1 MSAAAGVA
9 PSVPNLNLRDD
20 ERAFYDRLFNQ
31 ATRDGDKVT
40 GEVAVQLFEK
50 TTLDSSILGTIWQI
64 ADIGNQGF
72 LTREGFYVALRLVGH
87 AQAGKQPSPELAL
100 QPLPRGRLPEFAG
113 IPPPQAQ
120 PPIAPQVSGG
130 IHIPPLSPDKGDRYV
145 ALFAA
150 QNLHNKLLPGE
161 QARTIFGKSGLPNE
175 ILGRIWSLAD
185 TEQRGALA
193 LPEFIIAMHLIT
205 SFKSGDLRTLP
216 NVLPAGLYEVA
227 IRIASSAA
235 PRQSPANTGS
245 IAAIPRQLSGQAQQQ
260 RTGSPLNRPPMVAAQ
275 ATGAPVPN
283 NEWAIT
289 PADKARFDQIYLDFD
304 KTNKGYITG
313 EEAAPFLSQSG
324 LPEDILAQIWDLADF
339 HSQGKLTR
347 EGFAIAMYLIRQ
359 QRSNRGIPL
368 PATLPPNLIPP
379 SLRTQSRPTTAVSS
393 AFDAAPIAAHVP
405 PAAVPAPAPPAPKSA
420 LDDLFGL
427 DSSTPSPAPP
437 APTQTTMSTGG
448 SNADPFAGGTSV
460 LHPAS
465 PPAKPSSPV
474 GVTFRP
480 FVPSS
485 SFGRGLAGHPG
496 AEQARPRTA
505 SEDLLGDTDPEANKA
520 ISNETTELANL
531 SNQISSLAK
540 QTQEVQAKRTTT
552 QHELSQTNSQKQN
565 FEQRLAQLR
574 QQYEK
579 EAQDTHALEEKLRN
593 SRADT
598 KKLQG
603 ECMSLEGQ
611 LRDIQGQHQ
620 QVLAALQADQ
630 QENANLRERI
640 RRANAEVAELKPQLE
655 KLKLD
660 ARQQKGL
667 VAINKKQLSTTEGER
682 DKLKA
687 EAESLARSAEDISRQ
702 AETGSPVSASAQ
714 MASPALST
722 SSGNN
727 PFFKRSASTDIMG
740 VFGPPLGPP
749 PPSRAFSDRSFDDL
763 FGPAGPVSSSGTPP
777 PVAAFRQQNTGQ
789 SSVSVGSFSN
799 NSGPTPHVSRVTTL
813 SAEPPAPPESR
824 QLSSSFL
831 PFPEHNESLSSSR
844 QVSPPTSSRA
854 EGSASGSYPFP
865 GGVSSGGAE
874 TGTPA
879 AAASSEEEEKHD
891 SASATPV
898 PAAQGDSSQ
907 KPAEGE
913 AQDRSGSFDN
923 TDHAKAKADFDN
935 AFAAFTSTKTSG
947 NGADKG
953 SAAVKPQAAFDNAFD
968 AEFPP
973 ISELERDVSESD
985 SERGGFDDDFA
996 PASPEN
1002 KAKEKQAAAP
1012 EPTPES
1018 QRSATEA
1025 TDSATPLP
1033 PPQDVPATHE
1043 GETKSAEL
1051 SSSPATITN
1060 NNNNSTISQT
1070 SNADDIFGSG
1080 TVPASSNQGQPAASK
1095 GAFDDL
1101 DDDFE
1106 GLEDAKEGS
1115 ADDDFAN
1122 ISRSGLDDYNPMFDS
1137 SPPAS
1142 QAKSE
1147 STAFGNES
1155 SFDFISSNS
1164 AASAPGQS
1172 SNGQQRG
1179 AEAHDWDAIF
1189 STLDSPTVPAAQ
1201 PVHSNNTGPPKEENA
1216 DTRPPAPG
1224 RALTEAGEHDDP
1236 ILKNLTSMGY
1246 SRPDALAALEKYDYN
1261 LERAANFLASQ
1272 S

>member
-1 MSAAAGVA
+1 A
-9 PSVPNLNLRDD
+9 P
-20 ERAFYDRLFNQ
+20 
-31 ATRDGDKVT
+31 
-40 GEVAVQLFEK
+40 
-50 TTLDSSILGTIWQI
+50 
-64 ADIGNQGF
+64 
-72 LTREGFYVALRLVGH
+72 
-87 AQAGKQPSPELAL
+87 
-100 QPLPRGRLPEFAG
+100 
-113 IPPPQAQ
+113 
-120 PPIAPQVSGG
+120 
-130 IHIPPLSPDKGDRYV
+130 
-145 ALFAA
+145 
-150 QNLHNKLLPGE
+150 
-161 QARTIFGKSGLPNE
+161 
-175 ILGRIWSLAD
+175 
-185 TEQRGALA
+185 
-193 LPEFIIAMHLIT
+193 
-205 SFKSGDLRTLP
+205 
-216 NVLPAGLYEVA
+216 
-227 IRIASSAA
+227 
-235 PRQSPANTGS
+235 
-245 IAAIPRQLSGQAQQQ
+245 
-260 RTGSPLNRPPMVAAQ
+260 
-275 ATGAPVPN
+275 
-283 NEWAIT
+283 
-289 PADKARFDQIYLDFD
+289 
-304 KTNKGYITG
+304 
-313 EEAAPFLSQSG
+313 
-324 LPEDILAQIWDLADF
+324 
-339 HSQGKLTR
+339 
-347 EGFAIAMYLIRQ
+347 
-359 QRSNRGIPL
+359 
-368 PATLPPNLIPP
+368 
-379 SLRTQSRPTTAVSS
+379 
-393 AFDAAPIAAHVP
+393 
-405 PAAVPAPAPPAPKSA
+405 VPAPAPPAPKSA
-420 LDDLFGL
+420 LEDLFGL

-437 APTQTTMSTGG
+437 APAQTTMSTGG
-448 SNADPFAGGTSV
+448 SNADPFAGGISV
-460 LHPAS
+460 LHSAAS
-465 PPAKPSSPV
+465 PAKPSSPV
-474 GVTFRP
+474 GTTFRP

-485 SFGRGLAGHPG
+485 SFGRGLASHPG
-496 AEQARPRTA
+496 SESARPHTA
-505 SEDLLGDTDPEANKA
+505 SEDLLGDTDEANKN
-520 ISNETTELANL
+520 ISDETTELANL
-531 SNQISSLAK
+531 SNQIGSLTK
-540 QTQEVQAKRTTT
+540 QTQEVQTKRTTT

-579 EAQDTHALEEKLRN
+579 EAQDTHALEEKLRH

-603 ECMSLEGQ
+603 ECMTLEGQ

-630 QENANLRERI
+630 QENASLRERI
-640 RRANAEVAELKPQLE
+640 RMANAEIAELKPQIE

-687 EAESLARSAEDISRQ
+687 EADSLAKSAEDISRQ
-702 AETGSPVSASAQ
+702 IDTGSPVSTSAQ

-740 VFGPPLGPP
+740 VFGPPPP
-749 PPSRAFSDRSFDDL
+749 NRAFSDRSFDDL

-777 PVAAFRQQNTGQ
+777 PVAAFKQQNTGQ

-799 NSGPTPHVSRVTTL
+799 NSGPTPNVSRVPTL

-831 PFPEHNESLSSSR
+831 PFPEPNESLSSSR

-854 EGSASGSYPFP
+854 EGSASGAFPFS
-865 GGVSSGGAE
+865 GVTSGAAE
-874 TGTPA
+874 ANAPA

-891 SASATPV
+891 STSATPV

-907 KPAEGE
+907 KPTEGE
-913 AQDRSGSFDN
+913 AQERSGSFDN

-935 AFAAFTSTKTSG
+935 AFAAFTSAKAPGSAD
-947 NGADKG
+947 NG
-953 SAAVKPQAAFDNAFD
+953 AAVKPPTAFDT
-968 AEFPP
+968 EFPP
-973 ISELERDVSESD
+973 ISELERDVSDSE

-1002 KAKEKQAAAP
+1002 KAKGKQAAP

-1018 QRSATEA
+1018 HRPAAEA
-1025 TDSATPLP
+1025 SDPIAPLSP
-1033 PPQDVPATHE
+1033 SQELTATHDSE
-1043 GETKSAEL
+1043 AKSTEL
-1051 SSSPATITN
+1051 PSSPATITN
-1060 NNNNSTISQT
+1060 HHTATSQAT
-1070 SNADDIFGSG
+1070 NADDIFGSS
-1080 TVPASSNQGQPAASK
+1080 TIPAPSHHNLPAAAK

-1164 AASAPGQS
+1164 ATSAPGQS
-1172 SNGQQRG
+1172 SNGQQKG
-1179 AEAHDWDAIF
+1179 AESHDWDAIF
-1189 STLDSPTVPAAQ
+1189 STLDSPSSTAAQ
-1201 PVHSNNTGPPKEENA
+1201 PVQSNNTGPAKEENT
-1216 DTRPPAPG
+1216 DSRPPAPG

-1246 SRPDALAALEKYDYN
+1246 SRPAALAALEQYDYN

>member
-1 MSAAAGVA
+1 MSAAAGVD
-9 PSVPNLNLRDD
+9 PSAPNLNLSPEEKRI
-20 ERAFYDRLFNQ
+20 YGQLFRQ
-31 ATRDGDKVT
+31 ADTDGVGVVT
-40 GEVAVQLFEK
+40 GEIAVKFFEK
-50 TTLDSSILGTIWQI
+50 TRLDSRILGEIWQI
-64 ADIGNQGF
+64 ADKDNRGF
-72 LTREGFYVALRLVGH
+72 LTPAGFGIVLRLIGH
-87 AQAGKQPSPELAL
+87 AQAGREPTPELAL
-100 QPLPRGRLPEFAG
+100 QQGPIPRFEGLWPATTAS
-113 IPPPQAQ
+113 PSQAQ
-120 PPIAPQVSGG
+120 APIQPQVSGG
-130 IHIPPLSPDKGDRYV
+130 LRVPPLTPDKVAQYA
-145 ALFAA
+145 ALFER
-150 QNLHNKLLPGE
+150 QNLQANMLPGD
-161 QARTIFGKSGLPNE
+161 QARSIFDKSGLPNE
-175 ILGRIWSLAD
+175 TLGRIWGLAD

-193 LPEFIIAMHLIT
+193 LPEFIIAMHLLT
-205 SFKSGDLRTLP
+205 SMKTGALRALP
-216 NVLPAGLYEVA
+216 NVLPAGLFEA
-227 IRIASSAA
+227 ATRSSAAA
-235 PRQSPANTGS
+235 PRQSPSNTGGIS
-245 IAAIPRQLSGQAQQQ
+245 AIPRQLSGSTQQQ
-260 RTGSPLNRPPMVAAQ
+260 RTGSPLNRPPIVAAQ
-275 ATGAPVPN
+275 VTGPPTSN
-283 NEWAIT
+283 NDWAIT

-313 EEAAPFLSQSG
+313 EEAVPFLSQSN
-324 LPEDILAQIWDLADF
+324 LPEDSLAQIWDLADF
-339 HSQGKLTR
+339 GSQGRLTR
-347 EGFAIAMYLIRQ
+347 DGFAVAMYLIRQ
-359 QRSNRGIPL
+359 QRSNRGTPL
-368 PATLPPNLIPP
+368 PATLPTSLIPP
-379 SLRTQSRPTTAVSS
+379 HLRTQSRPATAVSS
-393 AFDAAPIAAHVP
+393 AFDPTPALTQTTPAP
-405 PAAVPAPAPPAPKSA
+405 VPAPAPPAPKSA
-420 LDDLFGL
+420 LEDLFGL

-437 APTQTTMSTGG
+437 APAQTTMSTGG
-448 SNADPFAGGTSV
+448 SNVDPFAGGISMFHTPS
-460 LHPAS
+460 S
-465 PPAKPSSPV
+465 PGKPSSPV

-485 SFGRGLAGHPG
+485 SFGRGLAGQPG
-496 AEQARPRTA
+496 VESARPHTA
-505 SEDLLGDTDPEANKA
+505 SEDLLGDTDDANKN
-520 ISNETTELANL
+520 ISDETTELANL
-531 SNQISSLAK
+531 SNQIGSLTK
-540 QTQEVQAKRTTT
+540 QTQEVQTKRATT

-579 EAQDTHALEEKLRN
+579 EAQDTRALEEKLKS
-593 SRADT
+593 SRDDT

-603 ECMSLEGQ
+603 ECMTLEGQ

-620 QVLAALQADQ
+620 QVLAGLQADQ
-630 QENANLRERI
+630 QENASLRERI
-640 RRANAEVAELKPQLE
+640 RQANAEIADLKPQVE

-687 EAESLARSAEDISRQ
+687 EAESLAKSAEDISRQ
-702 AETGSPVSASAQ
+702 IETGSPVSTSAQ
-714 MASPALST
+714 MASPALSAA
-722 SSGNN
+722 SGNN

-740 VFGPPLGPP
+740 VFGPP

-763 FGPAGPVSSSGTPP
+763 FGPAGPVNSSGTPP
-777 PVAAFRQQNTGQ
+777 PVAAFKQQNTGQ

-799 NSGPTPHVSRVTTL
+799 NSGPTPYVSRVPTL

-831 PFPEHNESLSSSR
+831 PFPEPNESLSSSR

-854 EGSASGSYPFP
+854 EGSASGSFPFP
-865 GGVSSGGAE
+865 GGVASGAAE
-874 TGTPA
+874 VMAPA

-891 SASATPV
+891 STSATPV

-935 AFAAFTSTKTSG
+935 AFAAFTSAKSPSSG
-947 NGADKG
+947 ADNGA
-953 SAAVKPQAAFDNAFD
+953 AAVKPHNAFDNAFD
-968 AEFPP
+968 TEFPP
-973 ISELERDVSESD
+973 ISELERDVSDSD
-985 SERGGFDDDFA
+985 SEKGGFDDDFA

-1002 KAKEKQAAAP
+1002 KAKGKQIALEPSPEIHRPAAEASDSNAP
-1012 EPTPES
+1012 LSPS
-1018 QRSATEA
+1018 
-1025 TDSATPLP
+1025 
-1033 PPQDVPATHE
+1033 QDVTATHE
-1043 GETKSAEL
+1043 PETKSAEL
-1051 SSSPATITN
+1051 PSSPATITN
-1060 NNNNSTISQT
+1060 NHATTSPTST
-1070 SNADDIFGSG
+1070 ADDIFGSS
-1080 TVPASSNQGQPAASK
+1080 TIPAPIHHNQPPTAK

-1164 AASAPGQS
+1164 ATSAPGQS
-1172 SNGQQRG
+1172 TNGQQS
-1179 AEAHDWDAIF
+1179 HDWDAIF
-1189 STLDSPTVPAAQ
+1189 STLDSPTTTAAQ
-1201 PVHSNNTGPPKEENA
+1201 PVHSNNTGPAKEE
-1216 DTRPPAPG
+1216 TSESRPPAPG

-1236 ILKNLTSMGY
+1236 ILKNLTGMGY

>member
-1 MSAAAGVA
+1 MSAAAGVD
-9 PSVPNLNLRDD
+9 PSAPNLNLSPEEKRI
-20 ERAFYDRLFNQ
+20 YGQLFRQ
-31 ATRDGDKVT
+31 ADTDGVGVVT
-40 GEVAVQLFEK
+40 GEIAVKFFEK
-50 TTLDSSILGTIWQI
+50 TRLDSRILGEIWQI
-64 ADIGNQGF
+64 ADKENRGF
-72 LTREGFYVALRLVGH
+72 LTPAGFGIVLRLIGH
-87 AQAGKQPSPELAL
+87 AQAGREPTPELAL
-100 QPLPRGRLPEFAG
+100 QQGPIPRFEGLWPATS
-113 IPPPQAQ
+113 PSQT
-120 PPIAPQVSGG
+120 PIQPQVSGG
-130 IHIPPLSPDKGDRYV
+130 VRIPPLTPDKV
-145 ALFAA
+145 AQYATLFER
-150 QNLHNKLLPGE
+150 QNLQVNMLPGD
-161 QARTIFGKSGLPNE
+161 QARSIFDKSGLPNE
-175 ILGRIWSLAD
+175 MLGRIWGLAD

-193 LPEFIIAMHLIT
+193 LPEFVIAMHLLT
-205 SFKSGDLRTLP
+205 SMKTGALRALP
-216 NVLPAGLYEVA
+216 NVLPAGLYEA
-227 IRIASSAA
+227 ATRNAAAA
-235 PRQSPANTGS
+235 PRQSPSNTGG
-245 IAAIPRQLSGQAQQQ
+245 IAAIPRQLSGSAQQQ
-260 RTGSPLNRPPMVAAQ
+260 RTGSPLNRPPIVAAQ
-275 ATGAPVPN
+275 VTGAVSSN
-283 NEWAIT
+283 DWAIT

-313 EEAAPFLSQSG
+313 EEAVPFLSQSH
-324 LPEDILAQIWDLADF
+324 LPEDTLAQIWDLADF
-339 HSQGKLTR
+339 GSQGRLTR
-347 EGFAIAMYLIRQ
+347 DGFAVAMYLIRQ
-359 QRSNRGIPL
+359 QRSNRATPL
-368 PATLPPNLIPP
+368 PSTLPTVLIPP
-379 SLRTQSRPTTAVSS
+379 HLRTQSRPTTAVSS
-393 AFDAAPIAAHVP
+393 AFDPTSATAQTSP
-405 PAAVPAPAPPAPKSA
+405 VPAPAPAPAPAPPQPKSA
-420 LDDLFGL
+420 LEELFGL

-437 APTQTTMSTGG
+437 APAQTTMSTGG
-448 SNADPFAGGTSV
+448 SNADPFAGGISALHSTS
-460 LHPAS
+460 S
-465 PPAKPSSPV
+465 PAKPSSPV
-474 GVTFRP
+474 GTTFRP

-485 SFGRGLAGHPG
+485 SFGRGLAVHP
-496 AEQARPRTA
+496 ASESARPHTA
-505 SEDLLGDTDPEANKA
+505 SEDLLGDTDEVNKN
-520 ISNETTELANL
+520 ISDETTELANL
-531 SNQISSLAK
+531 SNQIGSLTK
-540 QTQEVQAKRTTT
+540 QTQEVQTKRTTT
-552 QHELSQTNSQKQN
+552 QTELSQTNSQKQN

-603 ECMSLEGQ
+603 ECMTLEGQ

-620 QVLAALQADQ
+620 QVLVALQADQ
-630 QENANLRERI
+630 QENASLRERI
-640 RRANAEVAELKPQLE
+640 RTANADIAELKPQIE

-682 DKLKA
+682 DKLRT
-687 EAESLARSAEDISRQ
+687 EADSLAKSAEDISRQ
-702 AETGSPVSASAQ
+702 IETGSPVSTSAQ

-740 VFGPPLGPP
+740 VFGPP

-777 PVAAFRQQNTGQ
+777 PVAAFIQQNTGQ

-799 NSGPTPHVSRVTTL
+799 NSGPTPNVSRVPTL

-824 QLSSSFL
+824 QISSSYL
-831 PFPEHNESLSSSR
+831 PFPEPNESLSSSR

-854 EGSASGSYPFP
+854 EGSASGSFPFP
-865 GGVSSGGAE
+865 GVTPGAAE
-874 TGTPA
+874 AKASA

-898 PAAQGDSSQ
+898 PAPQGDSSQ

-913 AQDRSGSFDN
+913 AQERSGSFDN

-935 AFAAFTSTKTSG
+935 AFAAFTSAKSPSS
-947 NGADKG
+947 ADKA
-953 SAAVKPQAAFDNAFD
+953 SVVKPQNVFDT
-968 AEFPP
+968 EFPP

-1002 KAKEKQAAAP
+1002 KAKERQIAP

-1018 QRSATEA
+1018 HRPAAEA
-1025 TDSATPLP
+1025 SDPVAPLSP
-1033 PPQDVPATHE
+1033 SQELTASHE
-1043 GETKSAEL
+1043 SETKSTEL
-1051 SSSPATITN
+1051 PSSPVTITN
-1060 NNNNSTISQT
+1060 NYTATSQT
-1070 SNADDIFGSG
+1070 SNADDIFGSS
-1080 TVPASSNQGQPAASK
+1080 TLPAPSHHNPSPAAK

-1164 AASAPGQS
+1164 ATSAPGQS
-1172 SNGQQRG
+1172 SNGQQKG
-1179 AEAHDWDAIF
+1179 AESHDWDAIF
-1189 STLDSPTVPAAQ
+1189 STLDSPSTPAAQ
-1201 PVHSNNTGPPKEENA
+1201 PVHNNNTGPTNEENT
-1216 DTRPPAPG
+1216 DPRPPPPG

-1236 ILKNLTSMGY
+1236 ILKNLTGMGY
-1246 SRPDALAALEKYDYN
+1246 SRPAALAALEQYDYN

>member
-20 ERAFYDRLFNQ
+20 ERAFYDRLFSQ
-31 ATRDGDKVT
+31 ASRDGEKVT
-40 GEVAVQLFEK
+40 GDVAVQLFEK
-50 TTLDSSILGTIWQI
+50 TTLDSTTLGTIWQI

-87 AQAGKQPSPELAL
+87 AQVGKQPSPELAL

-113 IPPPQAQ
+113 IPPPQVQ
-120 PPIAPQVSGG
+120 PPIVPQVSGG
-130 IHIPPLSPDKGDRYV
+130 NIIPPLVPDKGKLYV
-145 ALFAA
+145 SLFEA
-150 QNLHNKLLPGE
+150 QHLHNKLLPGE

-205 SFKSGDLRTLP
+205 SFKAGELRTLP

-227 IRIASSAA
+227 IRIASAAA
-235 PRQSPANTGS
+235 PRQSPANTGGIS
-245 IAAIPRQLSGQAQQQ
+245 AIPRQLSGSAQQQ

-275 ATGAPVPN
+275 ATGVAVPN
-283 NEWAIT
+283 NDWAIT

-324 LPEDILAQIWDLADF
+324 LPEDVLAQIWDLADF
-339 HSQGKLTR
+339 HSQGQLTR

-368 PATLPPNLIPP
+368 PATLPPNLVPP

-393 AFDAAPIAAHVP
+393 AFDTPPVAAHVA

-437 APTQTTMSTGG
+437 APAQTTMSTGG
-448 SNADPFAGGTSV
+448 SNADPFAGGTGA

-465 PPAKPSSPV
+465 PSAKPSSPV

-496 AEQARPRTA
+496 AEQARPHTA

-603 ECMSLEGQ
+603 ECMNLEGQ

-687 EAESLARSAEDISRQ
+687 EAEALARSAEDISRQ
-702 AETGSPVSASAQ
+702 AETGSPVSTSAH

-865 GGVSSGGAE
+865 GGASSGEAEAGA
-874 TGTPA
+874 PA
-879 AAASSEEEEKHD
+879 ATASSEEEEKHD

-935 AFAAFTSTKTSG
+935 AFAAFTSTKAPGS
-947 NGADKG
+947 GADKE
-953 SAAVKPQAAFDNAFD
+953 SAAVKPQSAFDNAFD
-968 AEFPP
+968 TEFPP
-973 ISELERDVSESD
+973 ISEIERDVSESD
-985 SERGGFDDDFA
+985 SEAGGFDDDFA

-1002 KAKEKQAAAP
+1002 KAKEKQAAS

-1018 QRSATEA
+1018 HKPTTE
-1025 TDSATPLP
+1025 TSDSAAPVP
-1033 PPQDVPATHE
+1033 PSQDVTASHE
-1043 GETKSAEL
+1043 GEAKSAEL

-1060 NNNNSTISQT
+1060 NNTISQT
-1070 SNADDIFGSG
+1070 SNADDIFGSS
-1080 TVPASSNQGQPAASK
+1080 TQPAPGHQNQHPASK

-1101 DDDFE
+1101 DDEFE

-1164 AASAPGQS
+1164 AASATGQS

-1201 PVHSNNTGPPKEENA
+1201 PVQSNNTGPPKEESA
-1216 DTRPPAPG
+1216 DARPPAPG

>member
-9 PSVPNLNLRDD
+9 PSVPNLNLRED
-20 ERAFYDRLFNQ
+20 ERAFYDRLFSQ
-31 ATRDGDKVT
+31 ASRDGDKVT

-50 TTLDSSILGTIWQI
+50 TTLDSSTLGTIWQI

-100 QPLPRGRLPEFAG
+100 QPLLRGRLPEFAG
-113 IPPPQAQ
+113 IPPPQVQ
-120 PPIAPQVSGG
+120 PPIVPQVSGG
-130 IHIPPLSPDKGDRYV
+130 NHIPPLSAEKGDRYV

-227 IRIASSAA
+227 IRIASAAA
-235 PRQSPANTGS
+235 PRQSPANTGG
-245 IAAIPRQLSGQAQQQ
+245 ITAIPRQLSGSAQQQ

-275 ATGAPVPN
+275 PTGVAVPN
-283 NEWAIT
+283 NDWAIT

-379 SLRTQSRPTTAVSS
+379 SLRAQSRPTTAVSS
-393 AFDAAPIAAHVP
+393 AFDPPPVAAHAA
-405 PAAVPAPAPPAPKSA
+405 PAAVPVPAPPAPKSA

-437 APTQTTMSTGG
+437 APAQTTMSTGG
-448 SNADPFAGGTSV
+448 SNADPFAGGSGV

-465 PPAKPSSPV
+465 PSAKPSSPV

-496 AEQARPRTA
+496 AEQSRPHTA
-505 SEDLLGDTDPEANKA
+505 SEDLLGDTDPEASKA

-603 ECMSLEGQ
+603 ECMNLEGQ

-687 EAESLARSAEDISRQ
+687 EAEALARSAEDISQ
-702 AETGSPVSASAQ
+702 
-714 MASPALST
+714 
-722 SSGNN
+722 
-727 PFFKRSASTDIMG
+727 
-740 VFGPPLGPP
+740 
-749 PPSRAFSDRSFDDL
+749 
-763 FGPAGPVSSSGTPP
+763 
-777 PVAAFRQQNTGQ
+777 
-789 SSVSVGSFSN
+789 
-799 NSGPTPHVSRVTTL
+799 
-813 SAEPPAPPESR
+813 SR

-865 GGVSSGGAE
+865 GGASSGEAEAGA
-874 TGTPA
+874 PA
-879 AAASSEEEEKHD
+879 ATASSEEEEKHD

-935 AFAAFTSTKTSG
+935 AFAAFTSTKAPGS
-947 NGADKG
+947 GADKE
-953 SAAVKPQAAFDNAFD
+953 SAAVKPQSAFDNAFD
-968 AEFPP
+968 TEFPP

-985 SERGGFDDDFA
+985 SETGGFDDDFA

-1002 KAKEKQAAAP
+1002 KAKEKQAAS

-1018 QRSATEA
+1018 HKPTTE
-1025 TDSATPLP
+1025 TSDSAAPAP
-1033 PPQDVPATHE
+1033 PSQDVTASHE
-1043 GETKSAEL
+1043 GEAKSAEL

-1060 NNNNSTISQT
+1060 NNAIPQT
-1070 SNADDIFGSG
+1070 SNADDIFGSS
-1080 TVPASSNQGQPAASK
+1080 TQPAPGHQNQHPASK

-1101 DDDFE
+1101 DDEFE

-1164 AASAPGQS
+1164 AASATGQS

-1201 PVHSNNTGPPKEENA
+1201 PVQSNNTGPPKEESA

>member
-1 MSAAAGVA
+1 MS
-9 PSVPNLNLRDD
+9 SVPNLNLRDD
-20 ERAFYDRLFNQ
+20 ERAFYDRLFSQ
-31 ATRDGDKVT
+31 ASRDGEKVT
-40 GEVAVQLFEK
+40 GDVAVQLFEK
-50 TTLDSSILGTIWQI
+50 TTLDSTVLGSIWQI
-64 ADIGNQGF
+64 ADIGNQGY

-87 AQAGKQPSPELAL
+87 AQAGQGPPSPELAL

-113 IPPPQAQ
+113 IA
-120 PPIAPQVSGG
+120 PPIVPQVSGG
-130 IHIPPLSPDKGDRYV
+130 NIIPPLAPDKGKRYV
-145 ALFAA
+145 SLFEA

-205 SFKSGDLRTLP
+205 SFKSGDLRALP

-227 IRIASSAA
+227 IRIASTAA
-235 PRQSPANTGS
+235 PRQSPANTGG
-245 IAAIPRQLSGQAQQQ
+245 ITAIPRQLSGQAQQQ

-275 ATGAPVPN
+275 ATGAAVPN
-283 NEWAIT
+283 NDWAIT

-339 HSQGKLTR
+339 HSQGQLTR

-393 AFDAAPIAAHVP
+393 AFDPAPVAAHVA
-405 PAAVPAPAPPAPKSA
+405 PAAVSAPAPPAPKSA

-437 APTQTTMSTGG
+437 APAQTTMSTGG
-448 SNADPFAGGTSV
+448 SNADPFAGGISV
-460 LHPAS
+460 LHSAS

-496 AEQARPRTA
+496 AEQARPHTA

-520 ISNETTELANL
+520 ISDETTELANL

-603 ECMSLEGQ
+603 ECMNLEGQ

-630 QENANLRERI
+630 QENASLRERI

-655 KLKLD
+655 KLRLD

-702 AETGSPVSASAQ
+702 VETGSPVSASAQ

-740 VFGPPLGPP
+740 VFGPP

-777 PVAAFRQQNTGQ
+777 PVAAFKQQNTGQ

-831 PFPEHNESLSSSR
+831 PFPAHNESLSSSR

-854 EGSASGSYPFP
+854 EGSASGSFPFP
-865 GGVSSGGAE
+865 GGASSGE
-874 TGTPA
+874 TEAGPPA

-947 NGADKG
+947 TGADKG
-953 SAAVKPQAAFDNAFD
+953 SAAVKPQGAFDNAFD
-968 AEFPP
+968 TEFPP
-973 ISELERDVSESD
+973 ISELERDVSDSD

-1002 KAKEKQAAAP
+1002 NKATEKQAAP

-1018 QRSATEA
+1018 HRPATEA
-1025 TDSATPLP
+1025 SDSAAPLSP
-1033 PPQDVPATHE
+1033 SQDVTATHE
-1043 GETKSAEL
+1043 AEAKSAEL

-1060 NNNNSTISQT
+1060 NNTISQT
-1070 SNADDIFGSG
+1070 SNADDIFGSS
-1080 TVPASSNQGQPAASK
+1080 TLPAPGHHSQPPATK

-1216 DTRPPAPG
+1216 ETRPPAPG